1 MAYHTSTVHST
12 SCCTFIDVDLEFSYL
27 HSMCIS
33 ETLTNE
39 LLHNYIYMYIV
50 LWDYIVSNH
59 QYAVCGTPPIKLYT
73 LP

>member
-1 MAYHTSTVHST
+1 
-12 SCCTFIDVDLEFSYL
+12 
-27 HSMCIS
+27 
-33 ETLTNE
+33 
-39 LLHNYIYMYIV
+39 MYIV